1 MYFFSSRRRHTRC
14 ALVTGVQTCAFPI
27 YAEGDLRSRL
37 ARYHTDVDAAF
48 RGWSDAWLD
57 PDFER
62 WDIRAPLADITVPVL
77 AIQGESDQYGTR
89 AQVDIVAERVPAPT
103 EVVVLPDCRHA
114 PFLEQPERTLGLV
127 GGFVGGR
134 LAG

>member
-1 MYFFSSRRRHTRC
+1 MRISDGSSDVCSSDLAEARV
-14 ALVTGVQTCAFPI
+14 A

-77 AIQGESDQYGTR
+77 AIQGESDQR
-89 AQVDIVAERVPAPT
+89 PEERRVGKECVNT
-103 EVVVLPDCRHA
+103 CRCGWSPDHSK
-114 PFLEQPERTLGLV
+114 
-127 GGFVGGR
+127 
-134 LAG
+134 

>member
-1 MYFFSSRRRHTRC
+1 MRISDGSSDVCSSDLAEARV
-14 ALVTGVQTCAFPI
+14 A

-89 AQVDIVAERVPAPT
+89 EQVDIVAERVPAPT
-103 EVVVLPDCRHA
+103 AVV
-114 PFLEQPERTLGLV
+114 
-127 GGFVGGR
+127 
-134 LAG
+134 